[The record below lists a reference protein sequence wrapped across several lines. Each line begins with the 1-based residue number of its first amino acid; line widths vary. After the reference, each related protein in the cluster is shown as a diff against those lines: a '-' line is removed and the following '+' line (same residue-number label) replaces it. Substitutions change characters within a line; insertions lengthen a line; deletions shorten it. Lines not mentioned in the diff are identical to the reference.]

1 MLTLKKLTYI
11 QMPSKHVKRS
21 SLLAIRKI
29 QIKATTYHIT
39 PTRMAMTKRQLLAK
53 MRKTWFL
60 R

>member
-1 MLTLKKLTYI
+1 
-11 QMPSKHVKRS
+11 MPSKHVKRS

-60 R
+60 K